1 MLTVISSLDKHLKN
15 VALALDSHRK
25 NFILKTVTNEFN
37 CRGINNGQEWQ
48 STDHE
53 LECNSSLK
61 FEATYEVE
69 VTFSTQE
76 FGTFRQHVLFGFGN
90 EHPVMLRKI
99 CVDCVPE
106 DDLNRLEDASLYVL
120 NLNQRLLN
128 QAHHE
133 CVPFSSPFVPAKDP
147 REEYLAKVY
156 PYPDT
161 NNFILTHDT
170 LTEDSLTPT
179 NYKGRLHE
187 LVTVEELARHEQ
199 VARYNEAAKL
209 RLSSCYILN
218 SDTDGSS
225 LAKYAPPGELFAQV

>member
-1 MLTVISSLDKHLKN
+1 MSPSLDKRLKN

-25 NFILKTVTNEFN
+25 NFTLKSVTNEFK
-37 CRGINNGQEWQ
+37 CRGICNGQEWQ
-48 STDHE
+48 STDPD
-53 LECNSSLK
+53 LECNGTPK

-69 VTFSTQE
+69 VIFSTNE
-76 FGTFRQHVLFGFGN
+76 YGTFRQNVLFGFGE

-106 DDLNRLEDASLYVL
+106 EDIKRLKDASQYVL

-128 QAHHE
+128 EGHHDF
-133 CVPFSSPFVPAKDP
+133 VPFNSPFVPAKDP
-147 REEYLAKVY
+147 REVYLGKVY
-156 PYPDT
+156 PYPET
-161 NNFILTHDT
+161 NNFFLTHAT
-170 LTEDSLTPT
+170 LTERFLSPT

-199 VARYNEAAKL
+199 VARYNEAAHL
-209 RLSSCYILN
+209 RLSSCYILS